1 MFKEKYEKLGGELK
15 TVHLKR
21 CIRVNTNKITLSA
34 LQKRLEKKGVVLER
48 IPFVENGFYVISS
61 RFNLVSS
68 PEYLL
73 GLFYI
78 QDAASQI
85 PSEILNPKNLVLD
98 AFAAPGGKTT
108 QLALLSDVIA
118 VDDKPIRMI
127 KLLNNIERLGLENII
142 AYTMDFMDVKKKFDY
157 ILCDMPCSGNYML
170 EPNWTEKNNQE
181 RINERAL
188 LQKKYLSHAISLL
201 NDGGTL
207 IYCTCSLE
215 PEEDEFVIDHALN
228 KHDIYL
234 EKIDNIG
241 DEGLTHVF
249 GEKLAPSIKQCKR
262 LWPSKTN
269 TIGFFMARIRKC

>member
-1 MFKEKYEKLGGELK
+1 MFKEKYEKIGGELK

-21 CIRVNTNKITLSA
+21 CIRVNTHKITLSA

-108 QLALLSDVIA
+108 QLALSSDVIA

-127 KLLNNIERLGLENII
+127 KLLNNVERLGLDNII

-170 EPNWTEKNNQE
+170 EPYWTEKNNQD
-181 RINERAL
+181 RINERSL

-201 NDGGTL
+201 NDGGV
-207 IYCTCSLE
+207 IVYSTCSLE
-215 PEEDEFVIDHALN
+215 PEEDELVIDYALKN
-228 KHDIYL
+228 YDVYL
-234 EKIDNIG
+234 EKIDAIG
-241 DEGLTHVF
+241 DEGLTNVF
-249 GEKLAPSIKQCKR
+249 GERLDPSIKQCKR
-262 LWPSKTN
+262 LWPSKTD
-269 TIGFFMARIRKC
+269 TIGFFMARVRKC